1 VIFHGAMSEFL
12 LPLEVGPFDESAAM
26 QYGPIRASLAR
37 RGKPIGPLDTLIASQ
52 KRTLGLF

>member
-1 VIFHGAMSEFL
+1 MSEFL